1 MKLKELDESLYM
13 SLFEEEGID
22 DKVTVHYHY
31 AYNPHHDDDD
41 DEDDYDD
48 EDDEDDDDDHD
59 EDDDDRDD
67 DDDYED
73 DDKEDNMDV
82 THDVCVGRECVK
94 TMKSNPANVPIAQAE
109 NGRYYMDM
117 TDVLAYTEAAGLDE
131 VEGAVDNIAE
141 ANDITADEITIVLPE
156 NAEEI
161 YGERMMAAMDESTLS
176 FEM

>member
-22 DKVTVHYHY
+22 DNVTVHYHY
-31 AYNPHHDDDD
+31 AYNPRH
-41 DEDDYDD
+41 DEDDD
-48 EDDEDDDDDHD
+48 EDDEDEDDDDDYDDD
-59 EDDDDRDD
+59 EDDDRDD

-82 THDVCVGRECVK
+82 THDVCAGRECVK
-94 TMKSNPANVPIAQAE
+94 TMKSNPSNVPIAQAE

-117 TDVLAYTEAAGLDE
+117 ADVLAYTEAAGLDE

-141 ANDITADEITIVLPE
+141 ANDISADEITIVLPE

>member
-22 DKVTVHYHY
+22 DDVTVHYHY
-31 AYNPHHDDDD
+31 AYNPHHD
-41 DEDDYDD
+41 EDDD
-48 EDDEDDDDDHD
+48 EDDEDEDDDDDYDDD
-59 EDDDDRDD
+59 EDDDRDD

-82 THDVCVGRECVK
+82 THDVCAGRECIRN
-94 TMKSNPANVPIAQAE
+94 MKSNPANVPIAQAE
-109 NGRYYMDM
+109 NGKYYMEM
-117 TDVLAYTEAAGLDE
+117 SDVLAYTEAAGLNE

-141 ANDITADEITIVLPE
+141 ANNISVDDITIVLPE
-156 NAEEI
+156 NATEI
-161 YGERMMAAMDESTLS
+161 YGEKMMASMDESALA